1 MITRA
6 GDWWNYPVQHQTQ
19 SGCKSAGAM
28 AEGEQLILYAV
39 LAALSPS
46 SYIKNLNNVI
56 KWPQEEMGKFLLLT
70 FVHVWI

>member
-19 SGCKSAGAM
+19 SGCKSAEAV

-46 SYIKNLNNVI
+46 SYIKNPNNVI
-56 KWPQEEMGKFLLLT
+56 KWPQEEPGKILLLT
-70 FVHVWI
+70 FVWI